1 MLAEG
6 ASRPANDSPP
16 ATVMPFDPYREA
28 HMLQER
34 IRRAQMLT
42 PALAAEVI
50 ARACP
55 RLQARHPTA
64 KARLVRLIE
73 SGAFADAMLA
83 LLELELPQ
91 WKLRRLVC
99 EDGEW
104 HCSLSKQL
112 GLPAEVDDM
121 AEAQHQSLPLAILGA
136 FLEAGRH
143 SRTASEGQPRSVPPV
158 RLTDGYAL
166 CCDDFA

>member
-1 MLAEG
+1 MSSSPKVLFGFHAVGVRLKTAPQSVLEVFFD
-6 ASRPANDSPP
+6 ASRRDARMRQFTDR
-16 ATVMPFDPYREA
+16 AREA
-28 HMLQER
+28 G
-34 IRRAQMLT
+34 
-42 PALAAEVI
+42 
-50 ARACP
+50 
-55 RLQARHPTA
+55 
-64 KARLVRLIE
+64 VRLIE
-73 SGAFADAMLA
+73 SDAFADAMLA

-112 GLPAEVDDM
+112 GLPAELDDM

-158 RLTDGYAL
+158 WLTDGYAL

>member
-1 MLAEG
+1 LLAEG
-6 ASRPANDSPP
+6 ASPPANDPAP

-28 HMLQER
+28 HLLQER

-83 LLELELPQ
+83 LLELELPN

-99 EDGEW
+99 DDGEW
-104 HCSLSKQL
+104 RCSLSKQL
-112 GLPAEVDDM
+112 GLPAELDDM

-136 FLEAGRH
+136 FLEAGHH
-143 SRTASEGQPRSVPPV
+143 SRAASEGQPRSVPPV

>member
-1 MLAEG
+1 
-6 ASRPANDSPP
+6 
-16 ATVMPFDPYREA
+16 
-28 HMLQER
+28 
-34 IRRAQMLT
+34 MLT

-112 GLPAEVDDM
+112 GLPAELDDM
-121 AEAQHQSLPLAILGA
+121 AEALPLAIVGA

-158 RLTDGYAL
+158 WLTDGYAL

>member
-1 MLAEG
+1 LLAEG

-28 HMLQER
+28 HLLQER
-34 IRRAQMLT
+34 VRRAQMLT

-112 GLPAEVDDM
+112 GLPAELDDM

-143 SRTASEGQPRSVPPV
+143 SRTASEGQPRSVPLV
-158 RLTDGYAL
+158 WLTDGYAL